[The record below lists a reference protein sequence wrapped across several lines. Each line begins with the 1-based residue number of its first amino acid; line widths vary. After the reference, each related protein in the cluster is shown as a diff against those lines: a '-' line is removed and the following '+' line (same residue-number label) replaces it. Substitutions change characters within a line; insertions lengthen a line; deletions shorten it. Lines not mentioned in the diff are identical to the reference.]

1 MIYSGYNFILN
12 NFWEQTM
19 RQLINFYYF
28 SQDLEVEVHQENE
41 DEKAKEVQQPVE
53 QAENVEQAQ
62 QVIHPSL
69 CDICNLELEP
79 TRMQID
85 HILKYHPDIIYHIPY
100 GEWHAGIL
108 CLTLILMNIFNVL
121 TSGLFTDLTFP
132 KYCLHFCL
140 QWKKMLRSPSPQFRS
155 PQFRRRL
162 SKVVRRPSKLLSKK
176 IRQQVIVFFCFFL
189 FSHEHQRSKTNRLNY
204 IS

>member
-1 MIYSGYNFILN
+1 MVL
-12 NFWEQTM
+12 
-19 RQLINFYYF
+19 
-28 SQDLEVEVHQENE
+28 H
-41 DEKAKEVQQPVE
+41 K
-53 QAENVEQAQ
+53 

-69 CDICNLELEP
+69 CDICNLELES

-85 HILKYHPDIIYHIPY
+85 HMLKYHPDIIPY

-140 QWKKMLRSPSPQFRS
+140 QWKKMLRSPSPQVRS

-176 IRQQVIVFFCFFL
+176 IRQQVIVVFVLFCL
-189 FSHEHQRSKTNRLNY
+189 VMNTKEAKQTG
-204 IS
+204 